1 MGTKSA
7 RRRDSLLVGLDI
19 GTTKV
24 CALVGEETEAGVE
37 LVGMGLAPS
46 TGLRKGMVINMDST
60 ATAIRAAV
68 DEAEK
73 RAGCDIHSVAVGLAG
88 GHIKSLNSHG
98 IISVRG
104 GEITD
109 QDIVRVLDAAQA
121 VPIPMDREILHI
133 IPQEYIIDKQ
143 DGIRDP
149 RGMSGARLGVRVHII
164 TGAVSSAQN
173 VIKCCHRAGLNV
185 EHLVVQ
191 QLASSQAVLTRDER
205 DLGVILVDIG
215 GGTADIAVFS
225 GGAVVH
231 TAVIALGGDHVT
243 RDIAIGL
250 GCAAPDAEALKR
262 RYGVA
267 VRKRVERDETF
278 EIPGVGG
285 RPARQASKRML
296 AEIIEPR
303 VGEIFGLVAAELS
316 RAGINTILPAGAVIT
331 GGCTELEGMAELAER
346 ALGVSVRVGVPRDLR
361 GPFSD
366 LAVPGYATSVGLVL
380 YAASRARQADAR
392 TKLSEENFY
401 RRAKSRLGEWIGNI
415 F

>member
-1 MGTKSA
+1 MGNRST
-7 RRRDSLLVGLDI
+7 RRKDSLLVGLDI

-24 CALVGEETEAGVE
+24 CAVVGEETAAGVAM
-37 LVGMGLAPS
+37 VGMGVAPS
-46 TGLRKGMVINMDST
+46 TGLKKGMVINMDST
-60 ATAIRAAV
+60 ATAIRQAV
-68 DEAEK
+68 DDAEK
-73 RAGCDIHSVAVGLAG
+73 SAGCEIHSVAVGIAG

-98 IISVRG
+98 IVSIKGR
-104 GEITD
+104 EITD

-149 RGMSGARLGVRVHII
+149 RGMSGARLGARVHIV

-205 DLGVILVDIG
+205 ELGVMLVDIG
-215 GGTADIAVFS
+215 GGTSDIAVFS
-225 GGAVVH
+225 GGSVVH
-231 TAVIALGGDHVT
+231 TAVIALGGDHIT

-250 GCAAPDAEALKR
+250 GCAGPDAESLKQ
-262 RYGVA
+262 RYGCS

-285 RPARQASKRML
+285 RPSRQASKRML

-303 VGEIFGLVAAELS
+303 VGEIFGLIAAELS
-316 RAGINTILPAGAVIT
+316 RAGINTILPAGAVLT
-331 GGCTELEGMAELAER
+331 GGCTALEGITELAER
-346 ALGVSVRVGVPRDLR
+346 ALGVSVRIGAPREVS
-361 GPFSD
+361 GPLQV
-366 LAVPGYATSVGLVL
+366 LAAPIYSSAVGLVL
-380 YAASRARQADAR
+380 YGASRARQADSR
-392 TKLSEENFY
+392 TKLQEENFY